1 VLTLAWILAIGLV
14 GPLLA
19 LPKRFRVPIAV
30 GEILIGVVFGQSG
43 FKKVPLNNSALSLIA
58 DIGFALVM
66 MVAGSHIDMTRFAKK
81 AVLGTAV
88 KRQILVFAVGI
99 PLAYLTAQVTNVH
112 QAAIFF
118 VLITSS
124 SAALIMPIFATR
136 TVKANSNQIAGTPTV
151 TAQSNQIAV
160 MLTQVAIA
168 DLLCVIALPLVMDGK
183 HLPKILAGASIIT
196 VAAVIFGV
204 LLHYG
209 IQRGYIDKVRNVSK
223 TNHFGLELR
232 VSLILLLALAG
243 IAKQFTISVMVAGF
257 AIGLALAANEGLFAP
272 FFFVWLGAK
281 VDIRAAFNDRHLVL
295 LAVLLGAAAILT
307 HAANALAHQPLPLAI
322 TASAQLGVPVA
333 AVTIG
338 QTTGVFNAGQGG
350 AIMLAAL
357 ITIFA
362 TMISNSRPSRSVV

>member
-1 VLTLAWILAIGLV
+1 MLTLAWILAIGLV

-30 GEILIGVVFGQSG
+30 GEILIGVIFGDSG
-43 FKKVPLNNSALSLIA
+43 LRKVPLQNSALSLFA

-66 MVAGSHIDMTRFAKK
+66 MIAGSHINITGVVKHR
-81 AVLGTAV
+81 VLRLAV
-88 KRQILVFAVGI
+88 KRQAIVFAIGV
-99 PLAYLTAQVTNVH
+99 PLAFLTAQVTHVH
-112 QAAIFF
+112 QAPIFF

-124 SAALIMPIFATR
+124 SAALVMPIFAGH
-136 TVKANSNQIAGTPTV
+136 K
-151 TAQSNQIAV
+151 TASDGEQVAA

-168 DLLCVIALPLVMDGK
+168 DLLCVIAIPLVMDAS
-183 HLPKILAGASIIT
+183 HLPHVLAGAGIIT
-196 VAAVIFGV
+196 ISGVVLFG
-204 LLHYG
+204 LLRG
-209 IQRGYIDKVRNVSK
+209 ANRRGYIERVRKISK

-243 IAKQFTISVMVAGF
+243 IAKQFSISVMVAGF
-257 AIGLALAANEGLFAP
+257 AIGLALAANGMPHRLARQLFAVAEGLFAP

-281 VDIRAAFNDRHLVL
+281 IDIRAAFNDRYLVL
-295 LAVLLGAAAILT
+295 LAVLLGVAAILA
-307 HAANALAHQPLPLAI
+307 HAAKVLTQQPLPLAI

-338 QTTGVFNAGQGG
+338 QSTGVFSAGQSG

-357 ITIFA
+357 ITIIA
-362 TMISNSRPSRSVV
+362 TMISTSRSTA